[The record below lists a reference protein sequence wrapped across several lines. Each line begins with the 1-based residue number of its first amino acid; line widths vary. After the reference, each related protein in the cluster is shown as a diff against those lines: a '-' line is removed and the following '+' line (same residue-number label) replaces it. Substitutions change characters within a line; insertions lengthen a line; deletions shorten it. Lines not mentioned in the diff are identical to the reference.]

1 MERRV
6 NVNRPS
12 TVLRWRGFTLVE
24 MLIVLTIVGL
34 MTAVVVPY
42 YLRESPGEH
51 TTRAAYEVAQAM
63 RLARYRAISQNRA
76 VYFDFEAGGKDAFY
90 TAYVNLGNPGEVPTG
105 APAEIDAT
113 RIPGFNDVGVGQRGA
128 LLPEDVA
135 FSTGAAS
142 SGPGGGAAS
151 SALDLPSN
159 PLVFNSRGTVI
170 WPAGGLLEGT
180 VYISHSAR
188 AEEVRAVT
196 IGRTGIVKVWR
207 LKGGVWQ

>member
-6 NVNRPS
+6 NVNGKPTDSSR
-12 TVLRWRGFTLVE
+12 RGFTLVE
-24 MLIVLTIVGL
+24 MLIVLAIVGL
-34 MTAVVVPY
+34 MTAVAVPY
-42 YLRESPGEH
+42 YLRESPGEQA
-51 TTRAAYEVAQAM
+51 TRAAYEVAQAM

-105 APAEIDAT
+105 TPAEIDAT

-128 LLPEDVA
+128 LLPKAAA

-142 SGPGGGAAS
+142 SGPGGGATS

-159 PLVFNSRGTVI
+159 PLVFDPRGTVV
-170 WPAGGLLEGT
+170 WTASGLLEGT
-180 VYISHSAR
+180 IYISHSER
-188 AEEVRAVT
+188 AKEVRAVT

-207 LKGGVWQ
+207 LKEGVWQ